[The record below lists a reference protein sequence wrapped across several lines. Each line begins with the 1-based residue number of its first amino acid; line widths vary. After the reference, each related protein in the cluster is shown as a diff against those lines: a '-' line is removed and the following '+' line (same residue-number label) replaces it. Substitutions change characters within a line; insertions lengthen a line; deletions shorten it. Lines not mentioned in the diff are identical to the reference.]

1 MNKEVIIVKNP
12 GHDVPRGYLQTALK
26 ACPTYLGVSV
36 QGDDGEGQPMLETSA
51 ENKAIEIDDLTKMLA
66 GLKDVR
72 VVLQLGAMS
81 QDFDPESDMM
91 PYTFQVAGATKDDP
105 PTDVLSVH
113 LEGDF
118 PNYSKPGEGH
128 TEAFNLWDNFIYP
141 TVLEKFEA
149 SEDVDAFFE
158 RLRKSNFE
166 QAVMNTV
173 SHRAVAVFV
182 PQYGDI
188 ISFGRNELGAEY
200 DWGTTSNTF
209 DWGTTSKLETAVTNA
224 VASAGKKLGR
234 LAKAMGS
241 TAVTPPEV
249 PKKED
254 PKPDV
259 HHTNASPKP
268 LNAPDK
274 PTPGKK
280 DDDKSPWDM
289 WTGCSTKT
297 HKLVPVPPGL
307 QNNAR
312 NRWIRT
318 FLGLGPDAE
327 LPKGYGHK
335 DFKIPVLLDLIGFAQ
350 EDVSTNE
357 DVKKLQS
364 RIVRFQTP
372 GAKEDAPSVTED
384 EPAQV
389 QQPKQKDAVPP
400 EEKRPPADFLPEM
413 SADDAKISAELVT
426 EWATNPKKPTALEIQ
441 KQVAKWPKFSVAR
454 GITFRDYSQ
463 WTIADVKMLGKKAP
477 NALALAFVE
486 LQQKVLELGGFEADV
501 NVEVKEKDD
510 TKSPAVVA
518 APVKSGPAPTKGGR
532 LARAKGG

>member
-12 GHDVPRGYLQTALK
+12 GHDVPRGYLQVALK

-36 QGDDGEGQPMLETSA
+36 QGDDGAGQPLLETSA
-51 ENKAIEIDDLTKMLA
+51 ENKVIEVDELVKMMA
-66 GLKDVR
+66 DLKDCR
-72 VVLQLGAMS
+72 VVLQLGSMS
-81 QDFDPESDMM
+81 QDFNTESDMM

-105 PTDVLSVH
+105 PTDILSVH
-113 LEGDF
+113 IEGDF

-149 SEDVDAFFE
+149 SEDIDGFFK
-158 RLRKSNFE
+158 RLRQSNFE

-173 SHRAVAVFV
+173 SHRGVAVFV
-182 PQYGDI
+182 PQYGEL
-188 ISFGRNELGAEY
+188 ISFGRNELGTEY

-209 DWGTTSKLETAVTNA
+209 DWGTQTKLEAAATNA
-224 VASAGKKLGR
+224 VAAVGKKLGR

-241 TAVTPPEV
+241 TAVTPPELPKDD
-249 PKKED
+249 PKK
-254 PKPDV
+254 DV

-274 PTPGKK
+274 PAPGKK
-280 DDDKSPWDM
+280 EDAPWDM

-364 RIVRFQTP
+364 RILRFQTP
-372 GAKEDAPSVTED
+372 GSEADAQPVREDD
-384 EPAQV
+384 PAQV
-389 QQPKQKDAVPP
+389 QKPQKDAVPT
-400 EEKRPPADFLPEM
+400 EERRPPADFLPEM

-463 WTIADVKMLGKKAP
+463 WTIADVKLLGKKAP

-486 LQQKVLELGGFEADV
+486 LQQKVLELGGFEPDV
-501 NVEVKEKDD
+501 NTEVVDDKPGKDD
-510 TKSPAVVA
+510 TKSTPASG
-518 APVKSGPAPTKGGR
+518 APAKPGPAATKGGR